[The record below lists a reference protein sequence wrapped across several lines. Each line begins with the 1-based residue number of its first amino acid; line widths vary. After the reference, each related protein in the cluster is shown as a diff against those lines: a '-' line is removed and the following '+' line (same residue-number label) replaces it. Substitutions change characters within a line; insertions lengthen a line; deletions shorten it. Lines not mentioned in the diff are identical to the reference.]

1 MVAEKRFSSCSKK
14 DRRARAHDLNVLN
27 GLNYLNVLQQH
38 RGLTMKLDGQVA
50 IVVGSARGIG
60 EAIAHTFAQ
69 EGASI
74 VLVDLEK
81 MKPQLDEV
89 AQAIN
94 RKGGK
99 AMAFVADCTDDR
111 QVNQMVDQTVRRL
124 GRIDILIN
132 SAGFRGPLVPVQ
144 EISEQEW
151 DSVLAVNLKAVFLCC
166 KAVLKVMVK
175 QQSGS
180 IVSISGTAGKEGMAL
195 RGSLC
200 AAKWGLLGLTQTIA
214 KEAGPYG
221 IRANIICPGGMDE
234 PDLRVMYAERARG
247 LGMEFSDLEKSV
259 LELTP
264 LRKYAKHDE
273 VAKAALFL
281 ASSDSS
287 HTTGESLNVS
297 GGRLMN

>member
-1 MVAEKRFSSCSKK
+1 
-14 DRRARAHDLNVLN
+14 
-27 GLNYLNVLQQH
+27 
-38 RGLTMKLDGQVA
+38 MKLDGQAAV
-50 IVVGSARGIG
+50 ILGSARGIG
-60 EAIAHTFAQ
+60 EAIAHTFGK
-69 EGASI
+69 EGASL

-81 MKPQLDEV
+81 MKPQLEGV
-89 AQAIN
+89 TQAIN
-94 RKGGK
+94 RAGGK
-99 AMAFVADCTDDR
+99 ATSIVADCTDDR
-111 QVNQMVDQTVRRL
+111 QVNALVDETVMRF
-124 GRIDILIN
+124 GKIDILVHSI
-132 SAGFRGPLVPVQ
+132 GFRGPLVAVQ

-151 DSVLAVNLKAVFLCC
+151 DDVLRVNLKSAFLSFR
-166 KAVLKVMVK
+166 AVLKVMIK
-175 QQSGS
+175 QKSGS

-221 IRANIICPGGMDE
+221 VRANVICPGGMDE
-234 PDLRVMYAERARG
+234 PDLREMYAERARG
-247 LGMEFSDLEKSV
+247 LGMEFSQLEKQV

-297 GGRLMN
+297 GGRLMS

>member
-1 MVAEKRFSSCSKK
+1 
-14 DRRARAHDLNVLN
+14 
-27 GLNYLNVLQQH
+27 
-38 RGLTMKLDGQVA
+38 MKLDGQVA

-69 EGASI
+69 EGANI

-81 MKPQLDEV
+81 MKPQLDDV
-89 AQAIN
+89 AHQITQ
-94 RKGGK
+94 KGGR
-99 AMAFVADCTDDR
+99 AIAIVADCADDR
-111 QVNQMVDQTVRRL
+111 QVNTMVDETVRL
-124 GRIDILIN
+124 KGKINILVN
-132 SAGFRGPLVPVQ
+132 SAGLRGPLVPVQ
-144 EISEQEW
+144 EITEQEW

-166 KAVLKVMVK
+166 RAVLKVMTK
-175 QQSGS
+175 QKSGS
-180 IVSISGTAGKEGMAL
+180 IVSISGTAGREGMAL

-221 IRANIICPGGMDE
+221 IRANVICPGGMDE

-264 LRKYAKHDE
+264 LRKYATHDE

-287 HTTGESLNVS
+287 HTTGEALNVS
-297 GGRLMN
+297 GGRLMS

>member
-1 MVAEKRFSSCSKK
+1 
-14 DRRARAHDLNVLN
+14 
-27 GLNYLNVLQQH
+27 
-38 RGLTMKLDGQVA
+38 MKLDGQVA

-60 EAIAHTFAQ
+60 EVIARTFAQ

-74 VLVDLEK
+74 ALVDLEK
-81 MKPQLDEV
+81 MKSQLDEV
-89 AQAIN
+89 ARAITG
-94 RKGGK
+94 KGGR
-99 AMAFVADCTDDR
+99 AAVIVADCTNER
-111 QVNQMVDQTVRRL
+111 QVNAMVDETVSRW
-124 GRIDILIN
+124 GKIDILIN
-132 SAGFRGPLVPVQ
+132 SAGLRGPLVPVQ
-144 EISEQEW
+144 EITEQEW

-166 KAVLKVMVK
+166 RAVVKVMIK
-175 QQSGS
+175 QKSGS

-214 KEAGPYG
+214 KEVGPHG
-221 IRANIICPGGMDE
+221 IRANVICPGGMDE
-234 PDLRVMYAERARG
+234 PDLRVMYAERAKG
-247 LGMEFSDLEKSV
+247 LGLEFSELEKSV
-259 LELTP
+259 LEQTP
-264 LRKYAKHDE
+264 LRKYARHDE

>member
-1 MVAEKRFSSCSKK
+1 
-14 DRRARAHDLNVLN
+14 
-27 GLNYLNVLQQH
+27 
-38 RGLTMKLDGQVA
+38 MKLESQVA
-50 IVVGSARGIG
+50 IVVGGARGIG
-60 EAIAHTFAQ
+60 EAIAHVFAQ
-69 EGASI
+69 EGASLA
-74 VLVDLEK
+74 LVDLEK
-81 MKPQLDEV
+81 MKPQLEGV

-94 RKGGK
+94 QKDGK
-99 AMAFVADCTDDR
+99 AMAIVADCTDDR
-111 QVNQMVDQTVRRL
+111 QVNAMVDEALRRL
-124 GRIDILIN
+124 GKIDILIN
-132 SAGFRGPLVPVQ
+132 SAGLRGPLVPVQ

-166 KAVLKVMVK
+166 KAVLKVMMK
-175 QQSGS
+175 QKSGS

-234 PDLRVMYAERARG
+234 PDLRAMYAERAKG
-247 LGMEFSDLEKSV
+247 LGMEFSELEKSV
-259 LELTP
+259 LDLTP

-281 ASSDSS
+281 ASTDSS

>member
-1 MVAEKRFSSCSKK
+1 
-14 DRRARAHDLNVLN
+14 
-27 GLNYLNVLQQH
+27 
-38 RGLTMKLDGQVA
+38 MKLAGQVA
-50 IVVGSARGIG
+50 IVVGSGRGIG
-60 EAIAHTFAQ
+60 ETIARTFAREGAAIA
-69 EGASI
+69 
-74 VLVDLEK
+74 LVDLAK
-81 MKPQLDEV
+81 MKAELEGI
-89 AQAIN
+89 AQEITQN
-94 RKGGK
+94 GGK
-99 AMAFVADCTDDR
+99 AIAIVADCTDDS
-111 QVNQMVDQTVRRL
+111 QVKKMVDETVRRW
-124 GRIDILIN
+124 GKIDILVN
-132 SAGFRGPLVPVQ
+132 SAGLRGPLVPVQ
-144 EISEQEW
+144 DITEEEW
-151 DSVLAVNLKAVFLCC
+151 DTVLDVNLKAVFLCC
-166 KAVLKVMVK
+166 RAVLKVMT
-175 QQSGS
+175 QQKSGS

-214 KEAGPYG
+214 KEAGPSG

-234 PDLRVMYAERARG
+234 PELRDMYAERAKG
-247 LGMEFSDLEKSV
+247 LGMEFSQLEKSV

>member
-1 MVAEKRFSSCSKK
+1 
-14 DRRARAHDLNVLN
+14 
-27 GLNYLNVLQQH
+27 
-38 RGLTMKLDGQVA
+38 MKLAGQVA
-50 IVVGSARGIG
+50 IIVGSARGIG
-60 EAIAHTFAQ
+60 EAIAQMFSR
-69 EGASI
+69 EGASL

-81 MKPQLDEV
+81 AKLQLDGV
-89 AQAIN
+89 AQEIN
-94 RKGGK
+94 QKGGT
-99 AMAFVADCTDDR
+99 AISVVADVTDDVEVNKL
-111 QVNQMVDQTVRRL
+111 VNQTLERC
-124 GRIDILIN
+124 GKIDILIN
-132 SAGFRGPLVPVQ
+132 SAGLRGPLVPVQ
-144 EISEQEW
+144 NITEEEW
-151 DSVLAVNLKAVFLCC
+151 DLVLSVNLKAVFLCC
-166 KAVLKVMVK
+166 RAVLKVMIRQK
-175 QQSGS
+175 SGS

-234 PDLRVMYAERARG
+234 PDLRVMYAERAKG
-247 LGMEFSDLEKSV
+247 LGMEFSQLEKSI

-297 GGRLMN
+297 GGRLMS

>member
-1 MVAEKRFSSCSKK
+1 
-14 DRRARAHDLNVLN
+14 
-27 GLNYLNVLQQH
+27 
-38 RGLTMKLDGQVA
+38 MKLAGQVA
-50 IVVGSARGIG
+50 VVVGSARGIG
-60 EAIAHTFAQ
+60 EAIAHRFAA
-69 EGASI
+69 EGASL

-89 AQAIN
+89 VQSITQMGAKTITV
-94 RKGGK
+94 
-99 AMAFVADCTDDR
+99 VADCTDDI
-111 QVNQMVDQTVRRL
+111 QVNQVVDETMHRW
-124 GRIDILIN
+124 GRIDVLVN
-132 SAGFRGPLVPVQ
+132 SAGLRGPLVPVQ
-144 EISEQEW
+144 DITEQEW

-166 KAVLKVMVK
+166 RGVLKVMMK
-175 QQSGS
+175 QKSGS

-221 IRANIICPGGMDE
+221 IRANVICPGGMDE
-234 PDLRVMYAERARG
+234 PDLRAMYAERAKG
-247 LGMEFSDLEKSV
+247 LGMEFSDLEKSI

>member
-1 MVAEKRFSSCSKK
+1 
-14 DRRARAHDLNVLN
+14 
-27 GLNYLNVLQQH
+27 
-38 RGLTMKLDGQVA
+38 MKLEGQVA

-60 EAIAHTFAQ
+60 AAIARTFSQ

-74 VLVDLEK
+74 VLVDIEK
-81 MKPQLDEV
+81 MKSQLDEV
-89 AQAIN
+89 AQEIN

-99 AMAFVADCTDDR
+99 AIGIVADCTSDI
-111 QVNQMVDQTVRRL
+111 QVSHMVDETLRRWEK
-124 GRIDILIN
+124 IDILVN
-132 SAGFRGPLVPVQ
+132 SAGLRGPLVPVQ
-144 EISEQEW
+144 EITEQEW

-166 KAVLKVMVK
+166 KAVLKQMIK
-175 QQSGS
+175 QKSGS

-221 IRANIICPGGMDE
+221 IRANVICPGGMDE
-234 PDLRVMYAERARG
+234 PDLRMMYAERAKG
-247 LGMEFSDLEKSV
+247 LGMEFSELEKSV
-259 LELTP
+259 LEQTP
-264 LRKYAKHDE
+264 LRKYASHDE

-287 HTTGESLNVS
+287 HTTGEALNVS

>member
-1 MVAEKRFSSCSKK
+1 
-14 DRRARAHDLNVLN
+14 
-27 GLNYLNVLQQH
+27 
-38 RGLTMKLDGQVA
+38 MKLNGQVA
-50 IVVGSARGIG
+50 VVVGSARGIG
-60 EAIAHTFAQ
+60 EAIARKFSQ

-89 AQAIN
+89 AQAITQ
-94 RKGGK
+94 KGGK
-99 AMAFVADCTDDR
+99 AIAIVADCTDDT
-111 QVNQMVDQTVRRL
+111 QVGKMVDETVRRW
-124 GRIDILIN
+124 GKIDILVN
-132 SAGFRGPLVPVQ
+132 SAGLRGPLVPVQ
-144 EISEQEW
+144 EITAQEW

-166 KAVLKVMVK
+166 RAVLKVMMK
-175 QQSGS
+175 QKSGS

-221 IRANIICPGGMDE
+221 IRANVICPGGMDE
-234 PDLRVMYAERARG
+234 PDLRVMYAERAKG
-247 LGMEFSDLEKSV
+247 LGMEFSQLEKQV

-297 GGRLMN
+297 GGRLMS

>member
-1 MVAEKRFSSCSKK
+1 
-14 DRRARAHDLNVLN
+14 
-27 GLNYLNVLQQH
+27 
-38 RGLTMKLDGQVA
+38 MKLVGQVA

-60 EAIAHTFAQ
+60 ATIAHTFAR

-74 VLVDLEK
+74 VLVDLEQ
-81 MKPQLDEV
+81 MKAQLDEV
-89 AQAIN
+89 AREITQEN
-94 RKGGK
+94 GK
-99 AMAFVADCTDDR
+99 AIAVVADCTDDG
-111 QVNQMVDQTVRRL
+111 QVNRMVDDTLRRW
-124 GRIDILIN
+124 GKVDILVN
-132 SAGFRGPLVPVQ
+132 SAGLRGPLVPVQ
-144 EISEQEW
+144 EITEQEW
-151 DSVLAVNLKAVFLCC
+151 DGVLAVNLKAVFLCC
-166 KAVLKVMVK
+166 RAVL
-175 QQSGS
+175 QQMIKRKSGS

-221 IRANIICPGGMDE
+221 IRANVICPGGMDE
-234 PDLRVMYAERARG
+234 PDLRVMYAERAKG

>member
-1 MVAEKRFSSCSKK
+1 
-14 DRRARAHDLNVLN
+14 
-27 GLNYLNVLQQH
+27 
-38 RGLTMKLDGQVA
+38 MKLDGQAA

-60 EAIAHTFAQ
+60 ETIALTFAQ

-81 MKPQLDEV
+81 MKPELDGV
-89 AQAIN
+89 AQEIA
-94 RKGGK
+94 RKGGR
-99 AMAFVADCTDDR
+99 ATAIVADCTDDR
-111 QVNQMVDQTVRRL
+111 QVNAMVDETLRRL
-124 GRIDILIN
+124 GKIDILVN
-132 SAGFRGPLVPVQ
+132 SAGLRGPLVPVE
-144 EISEQEW
+144 EISEKEW
-151 DSVLAVNLKAVFLCC
+151 DSVLDVNLKAVFLCC
-166 KAVLKVMVK
+166 RAVLKQMIK
-175 QQSGS
+175 QKSGS

-214 KEAGPYG
+214 KEAGPHG
-221 IRANIICPGGMDE
+221 IRANVICPGGMDE
-234 PDLRVMYAERARG
+234 PDLRAMYAERAKG
-247 LGMEFSDLEKSV
+247 LGMEFSELEKSV